1 MRVYRALNHGTARTR
16 CQEEAEIDKFPIEI
30 RDFADSFVEMQQR
43 RHRADYDPEA
53 NFTRT
58 EVLQQISL
66 VEAIILRFIQA
77 AIRDRR
83 AFAVHVLMG
92 ARRS

>member
-1 MRVYRALNHGTARTR
+1 MRVYRALNHGVARAR
-16 CQEEAEIDKFPIEI
+16 CQEEAEIARLPVAI

-58 EVLQQISL
+58 EVLQQIAL
-66 VEAIILRFIQA
+66 VEGIISRFVRTP
-77 AIRDRR
+77 IRDRR
-83 AFAVHVLMG
+83 SFAVHVLMG
-92 ARRS
+92 ARRA